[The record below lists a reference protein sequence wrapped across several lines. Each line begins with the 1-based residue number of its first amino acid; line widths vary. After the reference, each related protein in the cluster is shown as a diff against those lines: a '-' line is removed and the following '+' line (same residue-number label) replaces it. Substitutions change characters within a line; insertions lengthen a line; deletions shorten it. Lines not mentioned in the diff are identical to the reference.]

1 MTYGKLT
8 NGKVE
13 YFKPYRGG
21 ILVGDKIVFTKS
33 IKYSIDNIM
42 KQVNTIYNK
51 NEGGNS

>member
-21 ILVGDKIVFTKS
+21 ILVGDKIVFVLHALGVEQS
-33 IKYSIDNIM
+33 H
-42 KQVNTIYNK
+42 
-51 NEGGNS
+51 E